1 MSRADLIVMVAE
13 LAIVVLAVWYVVK
26 TLFFRRAARQA
37 TRGSHL
43 GDAFLMLVVAAL
55 WAGLCF
61 LVLLG
66 AAFGGASAAVTGG
79 IWIIGGGILL
89 GLLWGAGR
97 HLWQALPDAGSPP
110 ANPQQE
116 LPGKP
121 HASQAS
127 DLAAPKGV
135 ETGHP

>member
-1 MSRADLIVMVAE
+1 MSRADFIVMVAE

-26 TLFFRRAARQA
+26 TLFFRRAAPRT
-37 TRGSHL
+37 TRGSHI

-66 AAFGGASAAVTGG
+66 AAFGGANAAVTGG
-79 IWIIGGGILL
+79 IWIIGGGIML

-121 HASQAS
+121 DTPRES
-127 DLAAPKGV
+127 APCNPPGR
-135 ETGHP
+135 

>member
-1 MSRADLIVMVAE
+1 MGGADFIVILAE
-13 LAIVVLAVWYVVK
+13 MAIVVLAVWYVVK

-37 TRGSHL
+37 TRGSHIA
-43 GDAFLMLVVAAL
+43 DAFLMLVVAAL

-79 IWIIGGGILL
+79 IWIIGGGIMV

-97 HLWQALPDAGSPP
+97 HLWQASGQSGNSP
-110 ANPQQE
+110 ANPQQN

-121 HASQAS
+121 AAFRES
-127 DLAAPKGV
+127 DRGSAPGR
-135 ETGHP
+135 